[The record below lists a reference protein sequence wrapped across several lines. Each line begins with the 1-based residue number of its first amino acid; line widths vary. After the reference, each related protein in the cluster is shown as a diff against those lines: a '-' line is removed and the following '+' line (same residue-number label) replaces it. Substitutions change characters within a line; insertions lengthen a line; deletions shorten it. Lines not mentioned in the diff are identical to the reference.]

1 MNIVNIIIILLL
13 SIYIII
19 NNNINPS
26 LKNIFNNN
34 IFKIIILFIII
45 MINDPIISILATI
58 SYIIT
63 IPVIND
69 SYHSCKHEKFGN
81 CLCGLD
87 IKKEDCPDGQELIHV
102 NGLKPFCGDPKLHLG

>member
-1 MNIVNIIIILLL
+1 MNNINIIIILLL
-13 SIYIII
+13 SVYIII
-19 NNNINPS
+19 NTNSS

-63 IPVIND
+63 IQNNYD
-69 SYHSCKHEKFGN
+69 SYHICKHEKFGN

-87 IKKEDCPDGQELIHV
+87 IKKEDCPNGQELIHV

>member
-1 MNIVNIIIILLL
+1 MNNINIIIILLL

-19 NNNINPS
+19 NNISPS

-34 IFKIIILFIII
+34 IFKITILFIII
-45 MINDPIISILATI
+45 IINNPIISILATI
-58 SYIIT
+58 SYLIT
-63 IPVIND
+63 IQDNND
-69 SYHSCKHEKFGN
+69 SYHICKHEKFGN

-87 IKKEDCPDGQELIHV
+87 IKKEDCPNGQELIHV